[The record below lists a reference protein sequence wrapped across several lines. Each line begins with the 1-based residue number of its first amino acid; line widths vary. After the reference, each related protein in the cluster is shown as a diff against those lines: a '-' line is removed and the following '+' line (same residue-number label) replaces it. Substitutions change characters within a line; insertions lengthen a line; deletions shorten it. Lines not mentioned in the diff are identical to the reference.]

1 MQLNHLRVCAG
12 FDADAPGD
20 RFAATSRELVRRSR
34 ARTNAGAGYHADVEA
49 IVHVTYEQASGL
61 EVVCLFAALGL
72 SLSAAVISMVPA
84 DALSWVAAHLHLHMG
99 LPSGH

>member
-1 MQLNHLRVCAG
+1 
-12 FDADAPGD
+12 
-20 RFAATSRELVRRSR
+20 
-34 ARTNAGAGYHADVEA
+34 
-49 IVHVTYEQASGL
+49 VTYEQASGL